1 MSGRGHRASLPT
13 DGHARPEYLVAD
25 GQDGLVVRH
34 YNHEGRIREY
44 SFASLPVPAAM
55 QHSLAVLFAARCTP
69 DCWAAH
75 STSVTAWR
83 YVRQFAEFLVRQQR
97 PPRDLEELTL
107 GVVRQWRDDAAGAG
121 GDHAFAVVSSLL
133 RDDARLQGGPVAD
146 ELARRRKVHRSHI
159 QSYGEAEFGRVTAAA
174 RRTFRAAQQRINDN
188 AQHLQ
193 RWRDGVLAE
202 DSKDWVIGEG
212 LDILARTGDLPR
224 YAANKNGKRILK
236 KRYSKAFGGWASTVT
251 WQRLF
256 LTREEA
262 AALGVL
268 LMAEYGWNLSVI
280 SRAGVPLASP
290 EPGEDGHHPTYRI
303 ALEKPRRGPGRHHE
317 TRNVTDYGADSPG
330 RLITQALQATRFAR
344 SVVEELAPGTDR
356 LIVWRTRAGRPTGH
370 DGHAPIG
377 LFCFGVDSDAA
388 AKWAKA
394 AGLEGS
400 PFQRGRRTVLA
411 MDRRE
416 PAQHSQDTHDRYYV
430 LPDKRVQARAVE
442 VIAAGAEDAADCAR
456 KAVLA
461 AELREQPSPGDVET
475 ATADCSGFHDSPWPS
490 RDGGCGASFLMCL
503 ACPNARVHSGHHP
516 RLAHLHQALASL
528 CSVLPPAAWAAGW
541 RDAYDRL
548 EDLRQQLGDGPWAQ
562 GLSRVTGADREI
574 VSHLLTG
581 ALDA

>member
-1 MSGRGHRASLPT
+1 
-13 DGHARPEYLVAD
+13 
-25 GQDGLVVRH
+25 
-34 YNHEGRIREY
+34 
-44 SFASLPVPAAM
+44 
-55 QHSLAVLFAARCTP
+55 
-69 DCWAAH
+69 
-75 STSVTAWR
+75 
-83 YVRQFAEFLVRQQR
+83 
-97 PPRDLEELTL
+97 
-107 GVVRQWRDDAAGAG
+107 
-121 GDHAFAVVSSLL
+121 VVSTLL
-133 RDDARLQGGPVAD
+133 RADARLQAGPVAD
-146 ELARRRKVHRSHI
+146 ELARRRKVHRSHV
-159 QSYGEAEFGRVTAAA
+159 QSYSEAEFGRITAAA
-174 RRTFRAAQQRINDN
+174 RRTFRAALQRINDN
-188 AQHLQ
+188 ARHLD
-193 RWRDGVLAE
+193 RWRDSALAE
-202 DSKDWVIGEG
+202 DSRDWVIGEG

-224 YAANKNGKRILK
+224 YPGKSAKPIIK
-236 KRYSKAFGGWASTVT
+236 KRYSKAFGGWASTLT

-268 LMAEYGWNLSVI
+268 LMAEFGWNLSVVN
-280 SRAGVPLASP
+280 RAGVPLASP
-290 EPGEDGHHPTYRI
+290 DPGEDGHPTYRI

-344 SVVEELAPGTDR
+344 SLVEELAPGTDR

-370 DGHAPIG
+370 DGHPPVG

-388 AKWAKA
+388 TKWARA
-394 AGLEGS
+394 AGLDGS

-442 VIAAGAEDAADCAR
+442 VIAAGAEDAAGCAR

-516 RLAHLHQALASL
+516 RLAHLHQALSSL
-528 CSVLPPAAWAAGW
+528 RSVLPPATWAAGW

-548 EDLRQQLGDGPWAQ
+548 EDLRRRLGDRPWAQ

-574 VSHLLTG
+574 VAHLLTG